1 MKSEFTKNFKLSSLC
16 FYHIICVWERS
27 VVYRGARGR
36 LVSLG
41 LSLASAF
48 WRKVCVCSELYCIMV
63 ILYSSINIYTYI
75 YTYIYIPRQVT
86 QYITWGREDLQCER
100 TPHLHIINIDLMRF
114 ISLNFSFFNHVL
126 LIIYI
131 FRSLNIKDQYKVT
144 QVIKD
149 SASIFIFL
157 LSVSLNFSCHFLY
170 GHSQIHL
177 LELKS

>member
-63 ILYSSINIYTYI
+63 ILYSSINIYAYI
-75 YTYIYIPRQVT
+75 YTCIYTSTSDTIYNMGERGFTMWKDTTPPYYKHRFDAFYIFLFLIMCYLLYIFL
-86 QYITWGREDLQCER
+86 G
-100 TPHLHIINIDLMRF
+100 HLILKINIRWHKWLKIQHQF
-114 ISLNFSFFNHVL
+114 LFFFLVWVWIFHVTFFTV
-126 LIIYI
+126 IPKYI
-131 FRSLNIKDQYKVT
+131 F
-144 QVIKD
+144 
-149 SASIFIFL
+149 
-157 LSVSLNFSCHFLY
+157 
-170 GHSQIHL
+170 
-177 LELKS
+177 